1 MNKPSGYDEVRATGS
16 YTPPEVGG
24 HYCII
29 KQVGETKNKTGKDMI
44 VVLFD
49 FCGPDQQMGYFMDEF
64 NGDTRADKK
73 WPFAGTKYI
82 MVNDYADPKKT
93 SRQFK
98 TFCYMFEKS
107 NNCEIKWDIS
117 DWGKQFKGKKIGVV
131 YGQEES
137 EWDGKIRMRTVPVY
151 FCEFDKAKEVRIPET
166 KYLQKSAPASPPPQ
180 KGNLDMDFMSIPEG
194 ADEEIP
200 F

>member
-1 MNKPSGYDEVRATGS
+1 MNKPSGYDEARATGA
-16 YTPPEVGG
+16 YIPPEVGG
-24 HYCII
+24 HYCTIT
-29 KQVGETKNKTGKDMI
+29 QVSETKSKTGKDMI

-49 FCGPDQQMGYFMDEF
+49 FCSPDQQAAYFMTEF
-64 NGDTRADKK
+64 QHDTRENKK

-98 TFCYMFEKS
+98 TFCYLFEKS
-107 NNCEIKWDIS
+107 NNCEIKWDIP
-117 DWGKQFKGKKIGVV
+117 DWGKQFKGKRIGVV
-131 YGQEES
+131 YGKEES
-137 EWDGKIRMRTVPVY
+137 EWDGKVRMRTVPFY
-151 FCEFDKAKEVRIPET
+151 FCEFDKAKEAKLPDP
-166 KYLQKSAPASPPPQ
+166 KYLQKSAPASTPSTSSNN
-180 KGNLDMDFMSIPEG
+180 GDWMTVPEG